1 MKEEVWAEDKV
12 LDLLRKLKIKRYTVD
27 HEARVVSLF
36 SLEDLYRVMHEVG
49 VKELS
54 ESCRMSMMKWKSKV
68 CLHAG
73 DWQFEAEDTRRS
85 S

>member
-1 MKEEVWAEDKV
+1 MKDEVWTEDKV
-12 LDLLRKLKIKRYTVD
+12 LELLKKLDIKKYTMD

-36 SLEDLYRVMHEVG
+36 SLDDLYRVMHEVG

-73 DWQFEAEDTRRS
+73 DWQFEAEDTRKAS
-85 S
+85 